1 MSWTHSLCNHHVRSP
16 HFCVYA
22 VAAENT
28 ILNFF
33 SGASTTAFSA
43 PFGGPLP
50 RNRRRES
57 WILST
62 VSSEFPAPFPFRSFT
77 MPRLVRRR
85 PLAERI
91 KSYLNPLDFLLW
103 VSEEI
108 DTHDWDQFEKDWA
121 LSAGIALNAVFLI
134 ARANSRSNAS
144 RITDD
149 VFGDDGGVP
158 WLSWFVCLQGALC
171 YALPALGCAKLH
183 WTHG

>member
-1 MSWTHSLCNHHVRSP
+1 
-16 HFCVYA
+16 
-22 VAAENT
+22 
-28 ILNFF
+28 
-33 SGASTTAFSA
+33 
-43 PFGGPLP
+43 
-50 RNRRRES
+50 
-57 WILST
+57 
-62 VSSEFPAPFPFRSFT
+62 

-134 ARANSRSNAS
+134 ARANSRPNAS

-149 VFGDDGGVP
+149 VFGDDGWVP
-158 WLSWFVCLQGALC
+158 WLSCFVCLQDAPYHL
-171 YALPALGCAKLH
+171 LPALIWLC
-183 WTHG
+183 

>member
-1 MSWTHSLCNHHVRSP
+1 
-16 HFCVYA
+16 
-22 VAAENT
+22 
-28 ILNFF
+28 
-33 SGASTTAFSA
+33 
-43 PFGGPLP
+43 
-50 RNRRRES
+50 
-57 WILST
+57 
-62 VSSEFPAPFPFRSFT
+62 

-121 LSAGIALNAVFLI
+121 LSAGVALNAVFLI

-158 WLSWFVCLQGALC
+158 WLSWFVRLQEGPC
-171 YALPALGCAKLH
+171 YALLALDCAKLH